1 MLGLVPSFPAVV
13 AFGPNNCG
21 KTDRSQVYTV
31 TCGVAGGRSKKSTAK
46 GIMEM
51 MGESSQT
58 CIPLDA
64 PTKKVLEEVIEHGFD
79 GSDVT
84 KVRGNKT
91 ITMRILRNVIATC
104 KVAAFDQNY
113 HTKMIFT
120 PEEPIAQE
128 RLESK
133 RHLKVTVERFSCTE
147 GPKAVLHNLQF
158 CKLFSD
164 TFITDQRKYC
174 K

>member
-1 MLGLVPSFPAVV
+1 M
-13 AFGPNNCG
+13 
-21 KTDRSQVYTV
+21 
-31 TCGVAGGRSKKSTAK
+31 
-46 GIMEM
+46 
-51 MGESSQT
+51 
-58 CIPLDA
+58 
-64 PTKKVLEEVIEHGFD
+64 EEVIEHGYD

-133 RHLKVTVERFSCTE
+133 RLESY
-147 GPKAVLHNLQF
+147 
-158 CKLFSD
+158 S
-164 TFITDQRKYC
+164 
-174 K
+174 